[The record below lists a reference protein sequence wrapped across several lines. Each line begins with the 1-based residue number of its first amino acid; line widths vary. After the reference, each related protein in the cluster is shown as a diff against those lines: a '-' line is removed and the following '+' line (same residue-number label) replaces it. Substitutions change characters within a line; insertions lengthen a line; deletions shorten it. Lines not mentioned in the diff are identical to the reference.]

1 MWSMCL
7 LKALSSINK
16 IFYQI
21 LLQFLNRYIF
31 IYNPE
36 TLLYTFF
43 VFLYLQNDFSLLCN
57 MDSQIKPICLY
68 MKLSL
73 SRFLSSIRGQSLC
86 RISLAKYS
94 YLLNDFLSQVAV
106 SVNKKGNTFKNHNCW
121 SQVKTLLVIGRHSCG
136 FMGLCG
142 KYYGLSCGSDS
153 KACNVGNPGSIP
165 WLRRS
170 PGEGNGYP
178 RQYSCLEN
186 SMDRESW
193 WAAVHGAA
201 KSWTRLSH

>member
-1 MWSMCL
+1 MSVCSRLFSALSSLCRALCWNLLDNLNPQRSKQDIFNLCENFLLFRLFHSTLKMWSMCL

-21 LLQFLNRYIF
+21 LLQFLNRYLF

-36 TLLYTFF
+36 TLVYTFF
-43 VFLYLQNDFSLLCN
+43 AFFLYLQNDFSLLCN

-68 MKLSL
+68 IKLSL

-106 SVNKKGNTFKNHNCW
+106 SVNKKGNAFKNHNC
-121 SQVKTLLVIGRHSCG
+121 
-136 FMGLCG
+136 
-142 KYYGLSCGSDS
+142 
-153 KACNVGNPGSIP
+153 
-165 WLRRS
+165 
-170 PGEGNGYP
+170 
-178 RQYSCLEN
+178 
-186 SMDRESW
+186 
-193 WAAVHGAA
+193 
-201 KSWTRLSH
+201 